1 MPVQLKLLT
10 TSVFAVSLKTMTVV
24 SSSEMSTDFQLPDS
38 VLLPLVSVLIRTQ
51 GRASLARAVQ
61 SVHQQG
67 LGSFRLELLVVNAA
81 GKPLPSLELPETASL
96 ITQVLNPGKDLGR
109 SQAANALLET
119 ATGKYALFLDD
130 DDWLLPGHLTKL
142 VAQLQA
148 RPQLVG
154 AYSDVQCV
162 TVDASAQELTP
173 LPESEAIGHLYAQ
186 DFDSVA
192 LQLQNFLPIH
202 AVLFR
207 MDKAHQIPVCQFTPE
222 LELFEDWDFWLQLA
236 CRGPFERV
244 PGVSAMYAL
253 SSETGSR
260 HAELSNVKREQMLT
274 LFGARQLGRWR
285 AEDVAALVI
294 HEASRIQTLT
304 AQRQVAE
311 QVKSQLE
318 EAVQGREELFIHA
331 EKLKQQVNDVQLEY
345 LQHLKQHHAFL
356 QQQTVERNNYQLER
370 NNYQLERNSYQ
381 EERNSYHEER
391 KSHHEERKSYHEE
404 RKIERNNLQLERNK
418 FQVERASFKVEYDSL
433 VSTVVQLQAEK
444 NVIQQ
449 SLQETAAYSQL
460 QQAEINTL
468 SHLRLEHLEAI
479 KVLQQSRSWRL
490 MHPLRQVGSVA
501 RKLPGQ
507 AFMRFA
513 HNVLRAVRQ
522 DVAQKGVAGF
532 VQRLPYYLKHR
543 RTYVSLLARKVPA
556 HDGATFA
563 ATPAPLRN
571 VRLHPDLTGGG
582 PVIDAKVSVVIPTLN
597 AGSEFAWMLRKL
609 RAQCGVREIE
619 IVVVDSGSTDGTV
632 QAASNAEAI
641 VVEILPSEFSH
652 SYARNLGADHAS
664 GDYLLFMVQDAY
676 PIGDYWM
683 QGMLAYLQDHA
694 GEGLAAA
701 SCAEYSR
708 SDSDMMYDSMIHT
721 HYTFLG
727 CLEYDRIGQFTGDDH
742 MALRSQGQ
750 LSDVSCLIG
759 RSCFQEFR
767 YRGNYAEDLDLGI
780 RLIKNGKKVAMLASV
795 KVIHSHNRPAYYY
808 LKRSF
813 VDVIFLVGLFDDF
826 TYPRCASLT
835 GLVVGIQATA
845 RVVSSW
851 LQTQPPALMP
861 EKPEQ
866 VASNTF
872 SRGSLQAQIDH
883 WITTSRK
890 NLSAP
895 HLLMLNAVSNEALAL
910 GDQRLDAFIASMPA
924 HYLKQQQT
932 AVMAASLD
940 NAGREEARHF
950 ADMFIARLDHFKRF
964 AAEVYG
970 PQDALLTRELGDV
983 VRKTF
988 AAAAGSALAFYC
1000 LAHPLDT
1007 PASGAEALEA
1017 NADRVAARQLHHD
1030 LAAGV

>member
-1 MPVQLKLLT
+1 
-10 TSVFAVSLKTMTVV
+10 MTVV
-24 SSSEMSTDFQLPDS
+24 SSSEMSTDSQLPDS

-51 GRASLARAVQ
+51 GRASVARAVQ
-61 SVHQQG
+61 SVRQQG
-67 LGSFRLELLVVNAA
+67 LGSWRLELLVVNSA
-81 GKPLPSLELPETASL
+81 GKFLPSLELPETASS
-96 ITQVLNPGKDLGR
+96 ITRVLNPGKALGR
-109 SQAANALLET
+109 SQAANALLEA
-119 ATGKYALFLDD
+119 ATGSYALFLDD

-142 VAQLQA
+142 VARLEA
-148 RPQLVG
+148 CPQLVG

-162 TVDASAQELTP
+162 TVDTSAQELTTP
-173 LPESEAIGHLYAQ
+173 PETEALGHLYAQ
-186 DFDSVA
+186 DFDPVA

-207 MDKAHQIPVCQFTPE
+207 MDRAQQVPACQFTPE
-222 LELFEDWDFWLQLA
+222 LALFEDWDFWLQLA

-253 SSETGSR
+253 SSETGSG
-260 HAELSNVKREQMLT
+260 HAELSNVEREHMLA

-285 AEDVAALVI
+285 AEDVAALVM

-304 AQRQVAE
+304 AQRQIAD
-311 QVKSQLE
+311 QAKSQLV
-318 EAVQGREELFIHA
+318 EAVKGREELFVHA
-331 EKLKQQVNDVQLEY
+331 DKLKQHVNDVQLEY
-345 LQHLKQHHAFL
+345 LQHLKQHYAFL
-356 QQQTVERNNYQLER
+356 QQQAVERINYQQERNNYQK
-370 NNYQLERNSYQ
+370 
-381 EERNSYHEER
+381 ERNSYHEER
-391 KSHHEERKSYHEE
+391 NTD
-404 RKIERNNLQLERNK
+404 RNNLQLERNNI
-418 FQVERASFKVEYDSL
+418 QVELASFKAEYDNL
-433 VSTVVQLQAEK
+433 VSTVVQLQGEK
-444 NVIQQ
+444 NAIQQ
-449 SLQETAAYSQL
+449 SLHETASYSQL
-460 QQAEINTL
+460 QQTEINTL
-468 SHLRLEHLEAI
+468 SHLRLEHLEKI
-479 KVLQQSRSWRL
+479 QMLQQSRSWRL
-490 MHPLRQVGSVA
+490 TLPLRQVGSVA
-501 RKLPGQ
+501 RKMPGQ
-507 AFMRFA
+507 AFVRFA
-513 HNVLRAVRQ
+513 RNILRAVRQ

-543 RTYVSLLARKVPA
+543 RTYVSLLGRKVPA
-556 HDGATFA
+556 HDGESFA
-563 ATPAPLRN
+563 ATPAQLRN
-571 VRLHPDLTGGG
+571 LRLHPDLTGGG
-582 PVIDAKVSVVIPTLN
+582 PIIDAKVSVVIPTLN
-597 AGSEFAWMLRKL
+597 AGSEFVWMLRKL
-609 RAQCGVREIE
+609 RAQCGVRDIE

-632 QAASNAEAI
+632 QAARNADAV

-652 SYARNLGADHAS
+652 SHARNLGADHAS

-727 CLEYDRIGQFTGDDH
+727 CLEYDRIGQFAGDDH

-780 RLIKNGKKVAMLASV
+780 RLIKSGKKVAMLASV

-826 TYPRCASLT
+826 TYPRCASLA
-835 GLVVGIQATA
+835 GLIVGIQATA
-845 RVVSSW
+845 RVVSNW
-851 LQTQPPALMP
+851 LQAQPPAPMP
-861 EKPEQ
+861 EKQGEA
-866 VASNTF
+866 ASNTF
-872 SRGSLQAQIDH
+872 SRGTLQAQIDH

-890 NLSAP
+890 TLSAP
-895 HLLMLNAVSNEALAL
+895 HLLMLHAVSDEALAL
-910 GDQRLDAFIASMPA
+910 GDQRLDAFISSMPA
-924 HYLKQQQT
+924 NYFKHQQT
-932 AVMAASLD
+932 SVLAASLD

-1007 PASGAEALEA
+1007 PASGAEVVET